1 MPGNYTLG
9 MLPNGFLDSAVPRWS
24 HRDPVEGGNPFS
36 PDGFGHEIWLAATTL
51 AQMELVEHD
60 ARLATTA
67 EVTLDLVLYR
77 TQLIELAVDRFDTW
91 AKRGRRVVTD
101 EVDRLDYARW
111 LGRYA
116 NNWLRYVT
124 ETCPTVDMQDEL
136 ERRLRERC
144 EVWSRPAEAS
154 P

>member
-1 MPGNYTLG
+1 
-9 MLPNGFLDSAVPRWS
+9 
-24 HRDPVEGGNPFS
+24 
-36 PDGFGHEIWLAATTL
+36 
-51 AQMELVEHD
+51 
-60 ARLATTA
+60 
-67 EVTLDLVLYR
+67 VTLDLVRYR

-101 EVDRLDYARW
+101 EADRLDYARW

-116 NNWLRYVT
+116 DNWLRYVT

-144 EVWSRPAEAS
+144 EVWSGPAEAS